1 MKPSGRTAA
10 TAGMRLTLLLTIAA
24 LAGAGADPDPAQ
36 AYVPPEQAMAAA
48 ERGADWFRGE
58 QLETGALPG
67 DWGMTALAAVG
78 ANAADVRTALSTPS
92 AQDYYHDDWEVNGPG
107 GAATDA
113 SRAILAGHAGGIQT
127 SRISATR
134 NMIAEIAEAFDGTQ
148 VGSPGLLNDDIFAI
162 LALAHEKAP
171 DELLEQIAG
180 HVREHQLDDGG
191 WGWSGSATSADTDVT
206 GAGIAALCAAGA
218 GPSDPAVE
226 AALDHLRSVQDPEKG
241 GFASPPWTPVNTN
254 STGWVAS
261 GLVQCGIDPQ
271 GIEWTTPEGETP
283 FDFLLSVQQ
292 ADGRFCWDDPE
303 NCMGS
308 AAYATWDAV
317 RPLAGTAFSAEPPPR
332 EDGTSPAVRPAP
344 DVPDGAT
351 VPITLVID
359 HGDEGEVTMCRADV
373 PNDADLEATLAAAEE
388 DSEPIG
394 CVADHATAAGAGDG
408 VVLEQLNGIAASGE
422 GSWWVR
428 IDGGDA
434 STEVSESIGY
444 GDLVFLRFG
453 GDGDDPPPVD
463 PPDGETRTPTVKVTK
478 PWWLRLSRGGVSP
491 RLRCVHGGSERGC
504 RGTLRLRRAGKPV
517 GRAHYRIGAGNGRRV
532 RVRVARP
539 VRRLVRRHGTRQV
552 RIVAATRSLEG
563 AVRVTRAKRRV
574 VAR

>member
-1 MKPSGRTAA
+1 MKPSGRTVA
-10 TAGMRLTLLLTIAA
+10 TAGARLTLLLTIAA
-24 LAGAGADPDPAQ
+24 LAGAGPDPDPAH
-36 AYVPPEQAMAAA
+36 AYVTPEQAAAAA

-78 ANAADVRTALSTPS
+78 ANAADVRTALSAPS
-92 AQDYYHDDWEVNGPG
+92 AQDHYHDDWEVNGPG

-113 SRAILAGHAGGIQT
+113 ARAILAGHAGGIQT
-127 SRISATR
+127 SRISTTR
-134 NMIAEIAEAFDGTQ
+134 NMVARIAEVYDGTQ
-148 VGSPGLLNDDIFAI
+148 IGSPGLLNDDIFGI
-162 LALAHEKAP
+162 LALAREDAP
-171 DELLEQIAG
+171 VELLEQIAG
-180 HVREHQLDDGG
+180 HVRENQLEDGG
-191 WGWSGSATSADTDVT
+191 WGWSGSATTSDTDVT

-218 GPSDPAVE
+218 DESDPAIAV
-226 AALDHLRSVQDPEKG
+226 ALDHLHTVQDPETG
-241 GFASPPWTPVNTN
+241 GFAAPPWSPVNTN

-261 GLVQCGIDPQ
+261 GLIQCGIDPQ

-292 ADGRFCWDDPE
+292 ADGRFCWDDPA

-332 EDGTSPAVRPAP
+332 EEASSPAVRPAP
-344 DVPDGAT
+344 EVPDGAT
-351 VPITLVID
+351 VPVTLVID
-359 HGDEGEVTMCRADV
+359 HGDDGEVTMCRADV
-373 PNDADLEATLAAAEE
+373 PNDADLEAALAAAEE
-388 DSEPIG
+388 DSEPVG
-394 CVADHATAAGAGDG
+394 CVADHATAPGAGDG

-428 IDGGDA
+428 IDGGEA
-434 STEVSESIGY
+434 STEASEPIGH

-463 PPDGETRTPTVKVTK
+463 PPDGGTRTPTVKIVK
-478 PWWLRLSRGGVSP
+478 PWRLRLAGGRITP
-491 RLRCVHGGSERGC
+491 RLRCVDGGGERGC
-504 RGTLRLRRAGKPV
+504 RGTLRLRRAGRPA
-517 GRAHYRIGAGNGRRV
+517 GRAHYRIGAGNARRI
-532 RVRVARP
+532 RVRVAWP
-539 VRRLVRRHGTRQV
+539 VRRLVRREGTRQV
-552 RIVAATRSLEG
+552 RIVAATRALEG
-563 AVRVTRAKRRV
+563 AVRVTTAKRRV